1 MREHAEKQK
10 SDWVKVGP
18 CLYRY
23 KGGAYYAL
31 FKVDGKQIRRSLET
45 ADLELARRLLRQ
57 LRNDM
62 EVSNAARIK
71 LTLDEM
77 AARYL
82 ETIRGRPSTVVHKN
96 NAIRLLLKDWPKD
109 APRELAKIRRSHVET
124 WVASYKGKAAST
136 VNDYIAT
143 ARALFEQAVN
153 DGELAGSP
161 ILGVKYWKRG
171 KPIRL
176 TPNYEQFRAI
186 THPRR

>member
-31 FKVDGKQIRRSLET
+31 FKVDGKQIRRS
-45 ADLELARRLLRQ
+45 
-57 LRNDM
+57 
-62 EVSNAARIK
+62 
-71 LTLDEM
+71 
-77 AARYL
+77 
-82 ETIRGRPSTVVHKN
+82 
-96 NAIRLLLKDWPKD
+96 
-109 APRELAKIRRSHVET
+109 HVET
-124 WVASYKGKAAST
+124 WIAAYKGKAAST

-161 ILGVKYWKRG
+161 ILGAKYWKRG
-171 KPIRL
+171 KPLRL
-176 TPNYEQFRAI
+176 TPTYEQFQAI
-186 THPRR
+186 MDDLRDPARHNPHGQAEI